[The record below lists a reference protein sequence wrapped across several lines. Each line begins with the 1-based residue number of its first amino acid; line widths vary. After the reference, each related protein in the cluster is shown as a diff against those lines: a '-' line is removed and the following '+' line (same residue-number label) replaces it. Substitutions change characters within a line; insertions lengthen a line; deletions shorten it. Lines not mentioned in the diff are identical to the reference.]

1 MIIVSRYSFIHLC
14 GESYRNR
21 SNSSRRL
28 YLLRVTFY
36 SNKTDE
42 LMSLKIIESRNKMII
57 EKVTRERF
65 KYNMTMNI
73 EEYKNSNRNNFIP
86 YVIIKK

>member
-1 MIIVSRYSFIHLC
+1 MWLL
-14 GESYRNR
+14 RNNLKLIYLDDCMR
-21 SNSSRRL
+21 IWLFQIDYFKLIN
-28 YLLRVTFY
+28 LLRVTFY

-65 KYNMTMNI
+65 K
-73 EEYKNSNRNNFIP
+73 
-86 YVIIKK
+86 